1 MTLSIGIVG
10 LPNVGKSTLF
20 NAITNASV
28 DAQNYPF
35 CTIEPNSGIVPVPD
49 ARLEVLSKISG
60 TEKLIYA
67 TIEFVDIAGLVKGA
81 SKGEGLGNKF
91 LANIRETSAIAH
103 VVRCF
108 DDDNII
114 HVHGKVDPIGDI
126 ETIEL
131 ELIFADFEIAQKA
144 FDNQQKRTKTNQKDE
159 VKKLELLQKV
169 VDALGKNIPV
179 RAIPLDDEDT
189 VTIRQYQFLTAKP
202 VIYVGNVD
210 EDHLD
215 GGSLEA
221 VKQLREYAQS
231 TNAECIIICAK
242 LESELASMAPAEKT
256 EFLAEL
262 GISDSGLDQLSR
274 ACFRLLGLQT
284 YLTTGV
290 KETRAWTIRVGD
302 TAPKAAGV
310 IHTDFE
316 KGFIRA
322 NIIGYEG
329 FVSCNGWKPAK
340 EKGLVRQEGKEYI
353 MQDGDVVEFL
363 FNV

>member
-1 MTLSIGIVG
+1 MTVSIGIVG

-20 NAITNASV
+20 NSITDASV

-49 ARLEVLSKISG
+49 SRLEILSKISG
-60 TEKLIYA
+60 TEKIISA
-67 TIEFVDIAGLVKGA
+67 TIEFTDIAGLVKGA

-91 LANIRETSAIAH
+91 LANIRNTAAIAH

-108 DDDNII
+108 EDDNII

-126 ETIEL
+126 ETIEY
-131 ELIFADFEIAQKA
+131 ELILSDLEVAQRA
-144 FDNQQKRTKTNQKDE
+144 VDNQFKKIKTNQKDE
-159 VKKLELLQKV
+159 VKKYELLKKV
-169 VDALGKNIPV
+169 VATLEASTPIRSLEVDEEDAI
-179 RAIPLDDEDT
+179 
-189 VTIRQYQFLTAKP
+189 TIRQYQFLTAKP

-215 GGSLEA
+215 GAIETVL
-221 VKQLREYAQS
+221 KLKEYATS
-231 TNAECIIICAK
+231 TGAECMIICAK
-242 LESELASMAPAEKT
+242 LEAELAALSGEEKT
-256 EFLAEL
+256 AFLAEL
-262 GISDSGLDQLSR
+262 GIPESGLDQLSR

-290 KETRAWTIRVGD
+290 KETRAWTINIGD
-302 TAPKAAGV
+302 TAPQAAGV

-322 NIIGYEG
+322 NIIGYDQ
-329 FVSCNGWKPAK
+329 FVSSGGWKPAK
-340 EKGLVRQEGKEYI
+340 EKGLVRQEGKEYV

>member
-35 CTIEPNSGIVPVPD
+35 CTIEPNSGIVAVPD
-49 ARLEVLSKISG
+49 PRLLVLSEISN
-60 TEKLIYA
+60 TEKIINA

-91 LANIRETSAIAH
+91 LANIRNTAAIAH

-114 HVHGKVDPIGDI
+114 HVHGKVDPIADI
-126 ETIEL
+126 ETIEV
-131 ELIFADFEIAQKA
+131 ELIMSDLDVAQKA
-144 FDNQQKRTKTNQKDE
+144 MENQQKRIKTNQKDE
-159 VKKLELLQKV
+159 VKKFDLLQTV
-169 VDALGKNIPV
+169 VDHLSRNIPV
-179 RAIPLDDEDT
+179 RAIELDEDDRST
-189 VTIRQYQFLTAKP
+189 VKQYQFLTAKS

-210 EDHLD
+210 EDNLTGADLD
-215 GGSLEA
+215 SVARLKA
-221 VKQLREYAQS
+221 HAKS
-231 TNAECIIICAK
+231 TGAECIIVCAK
-242 LESELASMAPAEKT
+242 LESELASMSDTEKS
-256 EFLAEL
+256 EFLTEL
-262 GISDSGLDQLSR
+262 GIPESGLDQLSR

-290 KETRAWTIRVGD
+290 KETRAWTITIGD

-322 NIIGYEG
+322 NIIGYDQ
-329 FVSCNGWKPAK
+329 FVSCNGWKTAK

>member
-1 MTLSIGIVG
+1 MLQRV
-10 LPNVGKSTLF
+10 VE
-20 NAITNASV
+20 A
-28 DAQNYPF
+28 
-35 CTIEPNSGIVPVPD
+35 
-49 ARLEVLSKISG
+49 LSKN
-60 TEKLIYA
+60 T
-67 TIEFVDIAGLVKGA
+67 
-81 SKGEGLGNKF
+81 
-91 LANIRETSAIAH
+91 
-103 VVRCF
+103 
-108 DDDNII
+108 
-114 HVHGKVDPIGDI
+114 
-126 ETIEL
+126 
-131 ELIFADFEIAQKA
+131 
-144 FDNQQKRTKTNQKDE
+144 
-159 VKKLELLQKV
+159 
-169 VDALGKNIPV
+169 PV
-179 RAIPLDDEDT
+179 RAISLDEEDT

-215 GGSLEA
+215 GTDLEA
-221 VKQLREYAQS
+221 VKKLREYAHA
-231 TNAECIIICAK
+231 THAECIIVCAK

-262 GISDSGLDQLSR
+262 GIAESGLDQLSR

-290 KETRAWTIRVGD
+290 KETRAWTIRIGD

-322 NIIGYEG
+322 NIIGYES

-340 EKGLVRQEGKEYI
+340 EKGLVRQEGKEYV

>member
-1 MTLSIGIVG
+1 MPLSIGIVG

-49 ARLEVLSKISG
+49 PRLDVLSTISG
-60 TEKLIYA
+60 TEKIIHA

-91 LANIRETSAIAH
+91 LANIRETSAVAH

-108 DDDNII
+108 NDDNII
-114 HVHGKVDPIGDI
+114 HVHGKVDPIDDI
-126 ETIEL
+126 QTIEI
-131 ELIFADFEIAQKA
+131 ELILADLDVAQKA
-144 FDNQQKRTKTNQKDE
+144 MDNQFKRIKTNQKDE
-159 VKKLELLQKV
+159 VKKYELLQKV
-169 VDALGKNIPV
+169 VDALSKNTPV
-179 RAIPLDDEDT
+179 RAIEFDTEDAI
-189 VTIRQYQFLTAKP
+189 TIRQYQFLTAKP

-215 GGSLEA
+215 GDLDT
-221 VKQLREYAQS
+221 VRKLQEYAQS

-242 LESELASMAPAEKT
+242 LESELATLATDEKT
-256 EFLAEL
+256 QFLAEL
-262 GISDSGLDQLSR
+262 GIPESGLDQLSR

-290 KETRAWTIRVGD
+290 KETRAWTIKVGD
-302 TAPKAAGV
+302 TAPKAAGA

-322 NIIGYEG
+322 NIISYDQ
-329 FVSCNGWKPAK
+329 FVSSNGWKPAK
-340 EKGLVRQEGKEYI
+340 EKGLVRQEGKEYV